1 MLGVA
6 PIGVYPIGANS
17 YDEVVIEAIRVSSDI
32 PKDAKEA
39 IKDFIKESFEDL
51 LWKTLNELKD
61 LQPPS
66 ELMEYW
72 DFVVDIVKSLINNIL

>member
-1 MLGVA
+1 MIGVD
-6 PIGVYPIGANS
+6 PIGAYPIGASS
-17 YDEVVIEAIRVSSDI
+17 YDEIVIEAIRVSSDI

-72 DFVVDIVKSLINNIL
+72 NFVVDIVRSLINTIS